1 MMIKGVGVD
10 IEDLDR
16 FWQMDQH
23 RLDQLAER
31 IMTDSESVAYK
42 TITDAHEQRLYV
54 AKYWSVKEAV
64 AKSFGTGIIDDATFK
79 NIELF
84 NDERGCPRINLL
96 HGLADFQTKVHVSIS
111 HDKDK
116 VIAYALC
123 TFKWFDGIS

>member
-1 MMIKGVGVD
+1 MIKGIGVD

-23 RLDQLAER
+23 KIDQLAER
-31 IMTDSESVAYK
+31 IMTDNELAAYK
-42 TITDAHEQRLYV
+42 ILTDAHSQRLCV
-54 AKYWSVKEAV
+54 AKHWSVKEAV
-64 AKSFGTGIIDDATFK
+64 AKSFGTGIIDDVTFK

-96 HGLADFQTKVHVSIS
+96 HGLADFQTKVHISIS

-123 TFKWFDGIS
+123 TFKWFDGVS